1 MERPN
6 VSKQRFLIVT
16 LLNVLIT
23 VVEIIG
29 GLVSGSLALL
39 SDAFHNLGDS
49 ISIVLGYFAQV
60 ISGRPENRRRT
71 YGYRRAEILS
81 AMANSIF
88 LIVVSIALIVEAIKR
103 FSHPEHIN
111 GRIMLIVAIIGL
123 IANLVSAQLLHSG
136 SHDSLNVKATYLHV
150 LSDAL
155 SSIAVIFGGVILMF
169 FNITWLD
176 PTLTILVALYIA
188 KEALPIIKQTLS
200 ILMQSSPD
208 LDYDAIKHDL
218 MQVPGVVG
226 VHHVHAWTIDEH
238 RIVFSAHLNCH
249 DMMLSEV
256 EKIYLQV
263 EKILSDKYAIKHVTL
278 QAECQRGR
286 DEELFNPPVDHD
298 KLC

>member
-29 GLVSGSLALL
+29 GVVSGSLALL

-88 LIVVSIALIVEAIKR
+88 LIVVSIALIVEAVKR

-123 IANLVSAQLLHSG
+123 LANLVSAQLLHSG

-188 KEALPIIKQTLS
+188 KEALPT
-200 ILMQSSPD
+200 
-208 LDYDAIKHDL
+208 IKHDL

-263 EKILSDKYAIKHVTL
+263 EKILNDKYDIKHVTL